1 MDDKKPKMSTTLIT
15 AQTFLYSKNK
25 FMVRYASEL
34 IMLKMRLTKDIYEH
48 EPTELYRNIDQ

>member
-1 MDDKKPKMSTTLIT
+1 MSTTLIT